1 MRKYAVGF
9 VVGAILTGATAVY
22 ADNAINAVLFPLK
35 YEVNGEAK
43 QLPEGYSTINVDGHA
58 YVPIRFVAE
67 SLGAVVA
74 YDHDSTTIQV
84 DNDFHVTNMNS
95 GIRAGH
101 LQVFKTAEGSAVEG
115 KLFVGQDHWEAM
127 ANSRKSG
134 IAPGSD
140 VTVTGDLL
148 FYDDQGKY
156 MGKAP
161 IQVAFVAKGDQIRDF
176 KATADRDVTGYA
188 FASLANVGPVP
199 MGLPVPPTVDVYDS
213 SNRLGVG
220 DFRMASQDGFTKIRG
235 WVSLK
240 QTGNYRYDATL
251 NFYDA
256 AGRVLGS
263 AELKQTGNGS
273 VESFTATTFETAGKG
288 DFTGYKSVS
297 LTVNT
302 FEPISDPSK

>member
-1 MRKYAVGF
+1 MRKYAIGF
-9 VVGAILTGATAVY
+9 VVGAILAGATAVY
-22 ADNAINAVLFPLK
+22 ADNAINAVLFPAK

-43 QLPEGYSTINVDGHA
+43 QLPDGYSTINVDGHA
-58 YVPIRFVAE
+58 YVPIRFIAE

-84 DNDFHVTNMNS
+84 DNNFHVTNMNS

-101 LQVFKTAEGSAVEG
+101 LQVTKTAEGSAVEG

-156 MGKAP
+156 IGKVP
-161 IQVAFVAKGDQIRDF
+161 IQAAFVAKGDQIRDF

-220 DFRMASQDGFTKIRG
+220 DFRMAAQDGFTKIRG

-256 AGRVLGS
+256 AGKALGT
-263 AELKQTGNGS
+263 AELKQTGSGS
-273 VESFTATTFETAGKG
+273 AESFTATTFETAGKG

-297 LTVNT
+297 VTVNT
-302 FEPISDPSK
+302 FEPTSDPSK